1 MHVRSRSVSSS
12 APGRRGGFT
21 LIELLVVIAIIG
33 VLIAL
38 LLPAV
43 QSAREAAR
51 RAKCV
56 NNLKQLGL
64 AVHNYLSTHGETLP
78 NNGFSG
84 IGYPND
90 HSPLARLL
98 PYMEQANLYNL
109 VNFDIHMGHP
119 GSTDLPMELRT
130 AATYAVASFLCPS
143 DGSSPISQYTLPSSA
158 VIPIA
163 GSNYAANHGSGR
175 TGAFHPGSVSDG
187 LCWVNASVSLAEIL
201 DGTSNTLIFSESIR
215 GPGTDPGTATPD
227 NPPSFQVYRAQLSS
241 LPANLPQLAD
251 EQGYMAVKSVVSGFN
266 GTRQAYWLR
275 GTVPDGPM
283 LNGRLRPNA
292 KAPDLNFKSA
302 KITAAR
308 SFHPG
313 GVNACMTDGSVRFIK
328 DSIDGNTWSA
338 LWTRAGGEVISAS
351 AL

>member
-1 MHVRSRSVSSS
+1 M
-12 APGRRGGFT
+12 
-21 LIELLVVIAIIG
+21 VIAIIG

-78 NNGFSG
+78 NSGFPG
-84 IGYPND
+84 IEYPND

-109 VNFDIHMGHP
+109 VNFDIQMGHP
-119 GSTDLPMELRT
+119 GKTDLPFELRT

-175 TGAFHPGSVSDG
+175 DGGLNPEKAGDG
-187 LCWVNASVSLAEIL
+187 LCWANAHVRLSDVL
-201 DGTSNTLIFSESIR
+201 DGTSNTLIFTESIR
-215 GPGTDPGTATPD
+215 GAGAVPSSATAD
-227 NPPSFQVYRAQLSS
+227 NPPSVQFYRAKVSS
-241 LPANLPQLAD
+241 MSGNLPQLAD
-251 EQGYMAVKSVVSGFN
+251 EQGYMAVKSVVTGFN
-266 GTRQAYWLR
+266 ATRQSYWLR
-275 GTVPDGPM
+275 GTIPDGPM

-292 KAPDLNFKSA
+292 KTPDLNFRSA
-302 KITAAR
+302 KVTAAR
-308 SFHPG
+308 SFHSG
-313 GVNACMTDGSVRFIK
+313 GVNACLADGSVRFIK

-338 LWTRAGGEVISAS
+338 LWTRAGGEIISAS